1 MLNFGR
7 APEFRDYV
15 TSGLSVMAVASPSS
29 GIVYTVILEGGQ
41 PWGIR
46 LQGGYEFAQKL
57 RVAKVSVLGEMYA
70 LIVMNAIKYKLNI

>member
-1 MLNFGR
+1 MKVLSFEITFAKFR
-7 APEFRDYV
+7 ARARVSRLRYV
-15 TSGLSVMAVASPSS
+15 RLGVMAAASRSS

-57 RVAKVSVLGEMYA
+57 RVAKVS
-70 LIVMNAIKYKLNI
+70 